1 MGVRLRLAATLV
13 AAAALA
19 PACTDGTTPDCSDG
33 AQCTIPS
40 VLSDA
45 TDEGDAPGDAQAA
58 DAGDAG
64 DAMVSS
70 DARDE
75 AEMDASDGA
84 DGTIK
89 DAGHPSDAAGGG

>member
-1 MGVRLRLAATLV
+1 MAARRLRLAATLV

-33 AQCTIPS
+33 QPCVIPS

-45 TDEGDAPGDAQAA
+45 TDEGDAPEDAQTAE
-58 DAGDAG
+58 AG
-64 DAMVSS
+64 DAMGSS
-70 DARDE
+70 DGHANDAADLDAADAADAR
-75 AEMDASDGA
+75 
-84 DGTIK
+84 